1 MYNFLV
7 LLFLPLTLQA
17 KFTFID
23 IPPSINRISDLNAQ
37 FINSFKDWEEMQ
49 KDPDIS
55 MEEYRR
61 YIGTRCAGLYDYL
74 TYREMQNI
82 RLTVSLEDKVE
93 FMEVT
98 IRDNL
103 RFMNKVYIEEELK
116 WVRVNRRA
124 FEYYYRSLYEHQDKY
139 FVKLDSL
146 SEDLNVCERY
156 YDINF
161 IK

>member
-1 MYNFLV
+1 MYKVLV
-7 LLFLPLTLQA
+7 LLFLPLAIQA
-17 KFTFID
+17 KVTFKD
-23 IPPSINRISDLNAQ
+23 IPLSINRISDLNAQ
-37 FINSFKDWEEMQ
+37 FINRFEDWEEIQ

-93 FMEVT
+93 FMEVI

-103 RFMNKVYIEEELK
+103 MFMDKDYVEEELS
-116 WVRVNRRA
+116 WVREKRRA

-139 FVKLDSL
+139 FVKLDYL

>member
-1 MYNFLV
+1 MYKVLV
-7 LLFLPLTLQA
+7 LLFLPLAIQA
-17 KFTFID
+17 KVTFKD
-23 IPPSINRISDLNAQ
+23 IPLSINRISDLNAQ
-37 FINSFKDWEEMQ
+37 FINRFEDWEEIQ

-93 FMEVT
+93 FMEVI

-103 RFMNKVYIEEELK
+103 MFMDKAYVEEELN
-116 WVRVNRRA
+116 WVRVKRKA
-124 FEYYYRSLYEHQDKY
+124 FEYYYLSLYEHQDKY

>member
-1 MYNFLV
+1 
-7 LLFLPLTLQA
+7 
-17 KFTFID
+17 
-23 IPPSINRISDLNAQ
+23 
-37 FINSFKDWEEMQ
+37 MQ

-93 FMEVT
+93 FMEVI

-103 RFMNKVYIEEELK
+103 MFMDKAYVEEELN
-116 WVRVNRRA
+116 WVRVKRRA

>member
-1 MYNFLV
+1 MYKILV
-7 LLFLPLTLQA
+7 LLLLPFNLNATVTYKELPQYA
-17 KFTFID
+17 D
-23 IPPSINRISDLNAQ
+23 RISDLNAQ
-37 FINSFKDWEEMQ
+37 FINRFKDWEEMQ

-93 FMEVT
+93 FMEVI

-103 RFMNKVYIEEELK
+103 MFMDKAYVEEELN
-116 WVRVNRRA
+116 WVRVKRRA

>member
-1 MYNFLV
+1 MYKTLV
-7 LLFLPLTLQA
+7 LLFLPLTLHA
-17 KFTFID
+17 KVTFKD
-23 IPPSINRISDLNAQ
+23 IPSSINRISDLNAQ
-37 FINSFKDWEEMQ
+37 FINHFKDWEEMQ
-49 KDPDIS
+49 KDHDIS

-93 FMEVT
+93 FMEVI

-103 RFMNKVYIEEELK
+103 MFMDKDYVEEELN
-116 WVRVNRRA
+116 WVRVKRRA

-139 FVKLDSL
+139 FVKLNSL